1 MVWMGELR
9 ELHNLHYNDN
19 DSDLDISDYF
29 GLRALF
35 ASAGRNGGNITI
47 EWAGPDSH
55 LALADTGP
63 PAGKSS
69 APRGC

>member
-29 GLRALF
+29 GLR
-35 ASAGRNGGNITI
+35 
-47 EWAGPDSH
+47 
-55 LALADTGP
+55 
-63 PAGKSS
+63 K
-69 APRGC
+69 RGQKRR